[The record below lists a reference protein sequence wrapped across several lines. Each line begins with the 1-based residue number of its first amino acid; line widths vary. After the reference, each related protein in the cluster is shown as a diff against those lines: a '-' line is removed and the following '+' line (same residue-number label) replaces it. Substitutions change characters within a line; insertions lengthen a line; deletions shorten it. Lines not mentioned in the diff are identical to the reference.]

1 MVRDDDPPAK
11 PLVLVVDDSFTVR
24 MDLGHTLRNA
34 GFEVT
39 LCATLGEARQE
50 ILRWRYALVV
60 LDVLL
65 PDGDGIDLLAEL
77 KRDPTTAH
85 LPVMLLTS
93 EAVVRDRIRGWTVG
107 ADDYVGK
114 PYDRGYVV
122 ARAHQLIRDPA
133 RVSNVLSV
141 LLVEPRPDARLH
153 AALAASGYDVCVATN
168 GEEGLRMAL
177 ARRPSAMIVDAA
189 LPGIDGATVIRHMRL
204 DAALRRMPALLL
216 TASAAVRDELRALD
230 AGADAFVRKG
240 SDPSLVLA
248 RLQALLRSGREDP
261 AEWEPPSSLGP
272 KRVLLVDHDVGY
284 LHALTKQLRGEGY
297 DVAVAES
304 GAAATQLLAVQPVDC
319 LLFALDTPG
328 ESGES
333 GMDTIRTI
341 KSTQTLRD
349 PPLIVLTSLDDPA
362 EMLAVINAGADDYIA
377 KTSGYD
383 VVKAR
388 VRARIRRRQFVE
400 ERRQISDQV
409 MRQEMQAS
417 EARAV
422 WDLAEARAALLAD
435 LGEKN
440 EELRRTNA
448 LLAVARDQAERESNF
463 KSRFLA
469 NMSHELR
476 TPLNAIIGFSELL
489 EQQLFGPLNDRQVQ
503 YVGHVHASGRHLLA
517 LINEVLDLSKIAAGR
532 VDLQRD
538 WIEPRSITDAAIAI
552 VRPAATKQ
560 GVHLTAII
568 PPGLPLLYADPVRL
582 RQVIYNLLSNGIK
595 FTPRGGTVTLS
606 AQASGDRLR
615 FDVDDTG
622 IGIRQEDLPRLFRE
636 FEQIEGP
643 SGLKPQGTGLGLAL
657 SRRLVELQGGNLS
670 VQSTPGAGS
679 SFTVTLPLHCTDTN
693 NRGDVEPWAGPL
705 VLVIEDDPRAA
716 EATIEHLR
724 VSGLSSA
731 WARTAE
737 EAARMQS
744 ALQPAAIVLDLS
756 LKTADGWALLARL
769 REDPVSS
776 NTPIVVVSTVGREGP
791 TLVLGASDY
800 LVKPVDRHALLL
812 RLDTCSGPR
821 RILLVGTQTADLDRV
836 EAHLTYAGHVVH
848 RGADAASVASAL
860 AEIDVVIVD
869 VSDPPDV
876 VATLL
881 APLDDGPWYPLILGL
896 VGPSAPVSPEAVAPS
911 PTVDPWSHPGDPAR
925 LIQAVRTG
933 IARVREHEDA
943 SRGSASIPRKDA
955 FVSHLRGALQRAE
968 RDLRQVAVIAARA
981 PNEREDTRA
990 RARGIATRLRA
1001 GDFVAMTD
1009 DDTVLVVVDTVPLH
1023 ANAHIEARFADLL
1036 GRVFGAP
1043 VTLCAGWFPQ
1053 DGSQAETLLATVLAR
1068 LEKA

>member
-1 MVRDDDPPAK
+1 VRDDDAGK
-11 PLVLVVDDSFTVR
+11 PLVLVVDDSLTVR
-24 MDLGHTLRNA
+24 MDLGHTLKNA
-34 GFEVT
+34 GFDVT
-39 LCATLGEARQE
+39 LCATLAEARRE
-50 ILRWRYALVV
+50 LSRARYALLV

-77 KRDPTTAH
+77 KRDPKSAD

-93 EAVVRDRIRGWTVG
+93 EAVVRDRVRGWSVG

-122 ARAHQLIRDPA
+122 ARAHQLVRGPA
-133 RVSNVLSV
+133 PASNVLSV
-141 LLVEPRPDARLH
+141 LLVEPRPDSKLRT
-153 AALAASGYDVCVATN
+153 ALSDAGYDVSFATT

-189 LPGIDGATVIRHMRL
+189 LPGIDGASVIRHMRL

-216 TASAAVRDELRALD
+216 TASAEVGDELRALD

-240 SDPSLVLA
+240 ADPSLVLA
-248 RLQALLRSGREDP
+248 RLNALLRSGREDP
-261 AEWEPPSSLGP
+261 AEQEPPSALGP
-272 KRVLLVDHDVGY
+272 KRILVVDHDRDY
-284 LHALTKQLRGEGY
+284 LAALTKQLRGEGY

-304 GAAATQLLAVQPVDC
+304 GAAAMQLLAVQPVDC
-319 LLFALDTPG
+319 VLFDHQSPG
-328 ESGES
+328 ESGI
-333 GMDTIRTI
+333 DLIRTI

-349 PPLIVLTSLDDPA
+349 PPMIVLTAVDDPY
-362 EMLAVINAGADDYIA
+362 EMLSTINAGADDYVP
-377 KTSGYD
+377 KSSGFD

-388 VRARIRRRQFVE
+388 VRARLRRRQFE
-400 ERRQISDQV
+400 DERRQITELAL
-409 MRQEMQAS
+409 RQEMYVA

-538 WIEPRSITDAAIAI
+538 WIEPRSITDAAVAI
-552 VRPAATKQ
+552 VRPIATKQ
-560 GVHLTAII
+560 GVTLTANI

-582 RQVIYNLLSNGIK
+582 RQVLYNLLSNGIK
-595 FTPRGGTVTLS
+595 FTPRGGTVTLR

-670 VQSTPGAGS
+670 VQSTHGVGS
-679 SFTVTLPLHCTDTN
+679 TFTVTLPLHRAEVEG
-693 NRGDVEPWAGPL
+693 RGEVEPWAGPL
-705 VLVIEDDPRAA
+705 VLVIEDDPGVA
-716 EATIEHLR
+716 ESTMDHLR
-724 VSGLSSA
+724 MSGLSSA
-731 WARTAE
+731 WARTPE
-737 EAARMQS
+737 EATRMQS
-744 ALQPAAIVLDLS
+744 ALQPAAIVLDLC
-756 LKTADGWALLARL
+756 LKTADGWALLSRL
-769 REDPVSS
+769 REDPASS
-776 NTPIVVVSTVGREGP
+776 NTPIVIVASVGREGP
-791 TLVLGASDY
+791 ALVVGATDY
-800 LVKPVDRHALLL
+800 LVKPVDRQALL
-812 RLDTCSGPR
+812 RLLDLGTGPR
-821 RILLVGTQTADLDRV
+821 RVLLVGIQSADLERV
-836 EAHLTYAGHVVH
+836 EAHLTGAGHTV
-848 RGADAASVASAL
+848 RMGDTAASVAAGL
-860 AEIDVVIVD
+860 ADADAVLVD
-869 VSDPPDV
+869 LSDPPDV
-876 VATLL
+876 VAALL
-881 APLDDGPWYPLILGL
+881 APLDHASSSPVVLGL
-896 VGPSAPVSPEAVAPS
+896 VGPCGQAAPPPVLP
-911 PTVDPWSHPGDPAR
+911 PWSHPGDAAR
-925 LIQAVRTG
+925 LTRALRTG
-933 IARVREHEDA
+933 LARAREHEDA
-943 SRGSASIPRKDA
+943 ARSSTGLPRKEA
-955 FVSHLRGALQRAE
+955 LVSHLRGALQRAE

-981 PNEREDTRA
+981 PTVRDDTRKRA
-990 RARGIATRLRA
+990 RAIAPRLRT

-1009 DDTVLVVVDTVPLH
+1009 DDVVLIVVDAVPQH
-1023 ANAHIEARFADLL
+1023 ATTPIEARFADLL
-1036 GRVFGAP
+1036 GRVFGGP
-1043 VTLCAGWFPQ
+1043 VSLCAGWFPQ
-1053 DGSQAETLLATVLAR
+1053 DGSQAETLVATVLAR